1 MDTLPTIVVGGGL
14 AGLTA
19 AATLARDGRR
29 VVVIEGASQLGG
41 RARTRHHDGFDL
53 NLGPHALYIGGGA
66 SAVLRDLGVGAP
78 AGVLAS
84 IVPASSPANRS
95 CRRCG
100 SCSARCASVGG

>member
-19 AATLARDGRR
+19 AATLARDGRS

-53 NLGPHALYIGGGA
+53 NLGPHALYIGGERVPCCATSA
-66 SAVLRDLGVGAP
+66 SAHR

-84 IVPASSPANRS
+84 IAPASSPANRS